1 MWSRWA
7 WLLAVLVGGQT
18 CIAQQSPA
26 QEPQSGSPSSTAG
39 GPQEPLT
46 LRVNTSVVLVPT
58 LVEKS
63 SGEIIY
69 GLKEKDF
76 SVEDNGV
83 QQSVHVDD
91 DLDAQPVS
99 LVVAVET
106 GRTSLLQFQKIS
118 KLGPLLDLFLGEG
131 HGEAAVVTFDS
142 RPELVQDFTPNTD
155 TISEVMH
162 QLQPGDG
169 GAAILDAVGYSASL
183 LEQQPKDRRRVLLL
197 ISESRDH
204 GSHRY
209 SAQELVQR
217 IGMSNT
223 LVLSLTYS
231 ASKAEFMNDL
241 KGGGQVGPTMNLLSP
256 LMMTIAALHKNV
268 ARELAVMSGGEYG
281 PFTRERGFEDSVA
294 EAAKHARNRY
304 ILSFRPRDT
313 TPGLHVLRVR
323 LTEDYGARV
332 VARASYWAV
341 SDTGGSSGATSP

>member
-1 MWSRWA
+1 M
-7 WLLAVLVGGQT
+7 GQQ
-18 CIAQQSPA
+18 ASEPSP
-26 QEPQSGSPSSTAG
+26 QNSN
-39 GPQEPLT
+39 QEPLT

-58 LVEKS
+58 LVEKPN
-63 SGEIIY
+63 GEVLY
-69 GLKEKDF
+69 GLSQKDF

-83 QQSVHVDD
+83 PQQFHLEDD
-91 DLDAQPVS
+91 IDVQPVS

-142 RPELVQDFTPNTD
+142 NPQLVQDFTPD
-155 TISEVMH
+155 TGNISQVVQ
-162 QLQPGDG
+162 QLRPGDG
-169 GAAILDAVGYSASL
+169 GAAILDAVGYSVNL

-204 GSHRY
+204 GSRKVD
-209 SAQELVQR
+209 AQQLVQR
-217 IGMSNT
+217 IGMTNT
-223 LVLSLTYS
+223 LVLSVTYS
-231 ASKAEFMNDL
+231 ASKAEFLNDL
-241 KGGGQVGPTMNLLSP
+241 KGGGAVGPTMNILSP
-256 LMMTIAALHKNV
+256 LMMAVAAMHKNV

-304 ILSFRPRDT
+304 ILSFHPKDAS
-313 TPGLHVLRVR
+313 PGLHVLNVR

-332 VARASYWAV
+332 IARASYWAV
-341 SDTGGSSGATSP
+341 NDSGSGSSNTPRQ